1 MRGSVGCVGHER
13 DHRAPTDLGQGKS
26 PFSFCGNGF
35 ILISG
40 SPGIVRRLKPKQL
53 KPLCC
58 ECQRFLCLNVQLDM
72 ISTQRSL
79 GRHLGIGSKLPAGGI
94 SGEKFLRG
102 DLIRQASQ
110 LLGRDWP

>member
-72 ISTQRSL
+72 ILHKDHRDVTSGLVPSF
-79 GRHLGIGSKLPAGGI
+79 LPAV
-94 SGEKFLRG
+94 
-102 DLIRQASQ
+102 
-110 LLGRDWP
+110 